1 MTIEKLAEK
10 ARKEKGLKITLK
22 KRSDG
27 GYVVKSINGH
37 KFKGVMGN
45 KVLRRITKEELSASQ
60 LAQRRG
66 QYYNVTR
73 KGQYKFIESQ
83 KTKTKYKSHSKK
95 YEAKVSEDLK
105 KQLKKTQRKWREKKL
120 FEHGLGRHTLN
131 SVKKAIN
138 IELEKGKTLEEAQEA
153 VMEKLKRAENYAR
166 GLANPGSIDVLIRKL
181 ERLKVSL
188 KDNENLINKI
198 EETISQLR
206 SNNLIT
212 QKQVNQGIQIIYDDS
227 LSLEAKAIAVYDT
240 IIHNIVIPKYSNDND

>member
-1 MTIEKLAEK
+1 MTIKKLAEK
-10 ARKEKGLKITLK
+10 ARKERGLKIVLK

-27 GYVVKSINGH
+27 GYVVKSIDGH
-37 KFKGVMGN
+37 KFKGVWGN
-45 KVLRRITKEELSASQ
+45 KVLRRITNEELSASQ

-73 KGQYKFIESQ
+73 KGQYKLIESQ
-83 KTKTKYKSHSKK
+83 KTKRKYKSYSKK
-95 YEAKVSEDLK
+95 FEAKVSEELK

-131 SVKKAIN
+131 SVRKAIN

-181 ERLKVSL
+181 ERLKGSL
-188 KDNENLINKI
+188 KGNESLINQI
-198 EETISQLR
+198 EETINHLKT
-206 SNNLIT
+206 NNLIT
-212 QKQVNQGIQIIYDDS
+212 QKQVNQAIQITYDDS
-227 LSLEAKAIAVYDT
+227 IPLEGKAIAVYDT
-240 IIHNIVIPKYSNDND
+240 IINNIVIPKYSND